1 MSSSYR
7 FREAPQRREY
17 IGKGLMRARLGK
29 KDDEIDRMAGMQ
41 RDAYFGIA
49 FKSADTR
56 PVSCS
61 RIEHYDG
68 RFVGVDAVVPTILAN
83 LGDPQESV
91 VRWSLEETRIEQ
103 HLILEVE
110 QRRQSGIFVL
120 KHVVRTTAQGV
131 EEQDRALKDIFL
143 ILEYLEW

>member
-1 MSSSYR
+1 MARSNC
-7 FREAPQRREY
+7 FGEAPQRLEY
-17 IGKGLMRARLGK
+17 VGERLMWARLWK
-29 KDDEIDRMAGMQ
+29 KDDEIDRMARVQ
-41 RDAYFGIA
+41 RDAHFGIA
-49 FKSADTR
+49 LKAADAR

-61 RIEHYDG
+61 RIEHNNG
-68 RFVGVDAVVPTILAN
+68 RLAWVDAVVPAILAN
-83 LGDPQESV
+83 LGDSEESV
-91 VRWSLEETRIEQ
+91 VRRSLEETRIEQ